1 MNWIKETVLP
11 RFKAFVK
18 RKDSEETLWIKCNS
32 CSQMIF
38 YKEFNENNKVCK
50 TCGYH
55 GHLSAKE
62 RINFLLDKNTIEPI
76 PILKLNAD
84 PLNFKDKKNI
94 LIELKILKIKQNLK
108 MLF

>member
-62 RINFLLDKNTIEPI
+62 RINFLLDKNT
-76 PILKLNAD
+76 N
-84 PLNFKDKKNI
+84 
-94 LIELKILKIKQNLK
+94 
-108 MLF
+108 M

>member
-1 MNWIKETVLP
+1 VNWIKETVLP

-62 RINFLLDKNTIEPI
+62 RIKFLLDNNTIEPI
-76 PILKLNAD
+76 PISKLYAD
-84 PLNFKDKKNI
+84 PLNFKDKKI
-94 LIELKILKIKQNLK
+94 Y
-108 MLF
+108 